1 MGTTI
6 TDVLN
11 MWDSY
16 GVFSYVLPFLII
28 FAVVFGILQKS
39 KIFGE
44 EKQTKGIN
52 SVLGM
57 AIGLAALQFDFV
69 STFFATIFPKFGV
82 GLSVLLV
89 LIIFL
94 GLFLTDEDRKKS
106 HGGLKVVAWIVGV
119 AVVLWALSSWN
130 FWGDEFG
137 LNFWLRDY
145 FWTIVIVAIII
156 GGIVAVIKSEK

>member
-16 GVFSYVLPFLII
+16 GVFSYVIPFLII

-44 EKQTKGIN
+44 EDKTKGIN
-52 SVLGM
+52 AVLGL

-69 STFFATIFPKFGV
+69 STFFATIFPRFGV

-94 GLFLTDEDRKKS
+94 GLFLTDDDRKKS
-106 HGGLKVVAWIVGV
+106 HGGLKYVAWVVGV
-119 AVVLWALSSWN
+119 LIVVWALANWN
-130 FWGDEFG
+130 FWGDSFNLG
-137 LNFWLRDY
+137 FWLQDY
-145 FWTIVIVAIII
+145 FWTLLVVVLVI
-156 GGIVAVIKSEK
+156 GGIVAVVKAK